1 MKLLLLPAA
10 AAALMGM
17 LPFPAGMSGPRPA
30 AAPDIDGRLERAW
43 TQEGLKPATLCD
55 DATFLRRASLDI
67 TGRIPAPGEVKAFL
81 ADRDP
86 GKRAKAVDRLL
97 DSPAY
102 ADFWTGYWDRVLLGR
117 GVRANQVDRG
127 AFDAWLRARF
137 AANAPW
143 DAMVRDLVAAT
154 GRSSA
159 GDRPKVRPG
168 GFTQVE
174 PGATEAGVNGAVNWT
189 LKYLRSPQDLGGAAA
204 RTFLGVQIQCA
215 QCHDHKTEPWKAA
228 DFKAWT
234 SSFAMI
240 RAVPVERGR
249 TLAPGQ
255 LRRFDLVETPRI
267 AFAPPK
273 AEEARAYLESPP
285 RALDGTR
292 LPQDAT
298 RRRALTAWMT
308 DPKNPW
314 FAQALTNRLWAHF
327 LGRGFVE
334 PFDDLRPSNPPRMPD
349 LFQALSADFADHG
362 FDLKHLIRVITAS
375 RAYQREAGGV
385 EGDRADALW
394 SRQHLKPLAPEVLL
408 DALVDATG
416 LGPVFERVAGER
428 QDRMKQNLL
437 RQFVVLFDVDED
449 REQEDF
455 QGTISQALMLLNG
468 RITQDGT
475 RSIPGTA
482 VERALGLPDDRS
494 RIEALYLRAL
504 GRPPRPEEM
513 ARWMAFLAA
522 KRPAPGP
529 AGGAPEPRA
538 QALGD
543 LLWCLLNTSEFSFNH

>member
-1 MKLLLLPAA
+1 MRLILLPAA
-10 AAALMGM
+10 AAALTGL
-17 LPFPAGMSGPRPA
+17 LPFAAGPARPPSG
-30 AAPDIDGRLERAW
+30 AAPDIDGLLGRAW
-43 TQEGLKPATLCD
+43 AQEGLKPAPLCD

-67 TGRIPAPGEVKAFL
+67 TGRIPTPGDVKAFL
-81 ADRDP
+81 ADREP

-97 DSPAY
+97 ASPAY
-102 ADFWTGYWDRVLLGR
+102 ADYWAGYWDRVLLGR

-143 DAMVRDLVAAT
+143 DAIVRDLVTAT

-159 GDRPKVRPG
+159 GDRPKVRRG

-174 PGATEAGVNGAVNWT
+174 PGSTEAEVNGAVNWT
-189 LKYLRSPQDLGGAAA
+189 LKYLQSPQDLGGAAA

-240 RAVPVERGR
+240 RAVSVDRGR

-255 LRRFDLVETPRI
+255 IRRFDLVETPRI
-267 AFAPPK
+267 AFVPPR

-285 RALDGTR
+285 KALDGTR

-298 RRRALTAWMT
+298 RRRALAAWMT
-308 DPKNPW
+308 DAKNPW

-327 LGRGFVE
+327 LGRGFTE
-334 PFDDLRPSNPPRMPD
+334 PIDDLRPSNPPRMPE
-349 LFQALSADFADHG
+349 LLQALSSDFTAHG
-362 FDLKHLIRVITAS
+362 FDLKRLIRVITAS
-375 RAYQREAGGV
+375 RAYQLEAGGV
-385 EGDRADALW
+385 EGERADALW

-408 DALVDATG
+408 DALVDATD

-428 QDRMKQNLL
+428 QDRAKQNLL

-455 QGTISQALMLLNG
+455 QGTIPQALMLLNG
-468 RITQDGT
+468 RITQEGT
-475 RSIPGTA
+475 RPLPGTA
-482 VERALGLPDDRS
+482 VERALRLPDDRS

-504 GRPPRPEEM
+504 GRPPRPEET
-513 ARWMAFLAA
+513 ARWTAFLEA
-522 KRPAPGP
+522 KRSAPAP
-529 AGGAPEPRA
+529 AGGAAEAKA

-543 LLWCLLNTSEFSFNH
+543 LLWCLLNASEFSFNH